1 VKPRLSVIGLPVD
14 FARRISIEWWIVVM
28 ATRSRGSSSASEVH
42 LVRGVDVAVGEGWE
56 IEQEGDSWRKGEEY
70 GDWVQIEV
78 TPRLRISFAG
88 DSTPTTA

>member
-1 VKPRLSVIGLPVD
+1 
-14 FARRISIEWWIVVM
+14 M
-28 ATRSRGSSSASEVH
+28 
-42 LVRGVDVAVGEGWE
+42 VRGVDVAVGEGWE